1 MANELG
7 PNTPPASLSSCDWL
21 TSRATQRV
29 FRALSAEGA
38 EARAVGGCVRNALIG
53 EPVSDIDIAT
63 DAVPDEVLRLA
74 ERAHIRAVPTGLEH
88 GTVTLI
94 VDATPFE
101 VTTLRRDVAT
111 FGRHATVAFTKDWVA
126 DASRRDFTINAIY
139 CDADGRLFDP
149 LGGLCDLEERRVR
162 FIGRAEDRIRED
174 YLRILR
180 FFRFHAR
187 FARSAPDPAGLSAS
201 IRLRSG
207 LARLSPERIHAE
219 LVKLLLA
226 PGAPGVVEAMFEYG
240 LLVDILGA
248 APRLSRF
255 LALCRLEAAQQISP
269 APMRR
274 LASLA
279 VDVPEDVWSLTNRL
293 RLSNAERDQL
303 LAVTGAGRRFA
314 VPPQA
319 EAGKAALYRLGGD
332 AYRDSILLA
341 WANTAGADK
350 SEEGWQR
357 ALHLPEAWQPPEF
370 PLSGR
375 DLIQLGLPEGPQ
387 IGKLMRSLEA
397 SWVSGGMSEGRG
409 ALLSK
414 AQAMMKENT
423 G

>member
-1 MANELG
+1 M
-7 PNTPPASLSSCDWL
+7 
-21 TSRATQRV
+21 
-29 FRALSAEGA
+29 
-38 EARAVGGCVRNALIG
+38 GGCVRNALIG

-94 VDATPFE
+94 VDAIPYE
-101 VTTLRRDVAT
+101 VTTLRKDVAT

-126 DASRRDFTINAIY
+126 DASRRDFTMNALY

-187 FARSAPDPAGLSAS
+187 FATSAPDPVGLSAS
-201 IRLRSG
+201 VRLRSG
-207 LARLSPERIHAE
+207 LARLSPERVHAE
-219 LVKLLLA
+219 LIKLLVA
-226 PGAPGVVEAMFEYG
+226 PGAPGVVEVMFEHG

-255 LALCRLEAAQQISP
+255 LALCRLEEAQQISP

-274 LASLA
+274 LAALA
-279 VDVPEDVWSLTNRL
+279 VDVPDDARFLTNTL

-303 LAVTGAGRRFA
+303 LAVTGAVRRFV
-314 VPPQA
+314 VPPQTEDA
-319 EAGKAALYRLGGD
+319 KAALYRLGAE

-341 WANTAGADK
+341 WANAAHVDDNADC
-350 SEEGWQR
+350 WWH
-357 ALHLPEAWQPPEF
+357 ALHLANCWQPPEF

-387 IGKLMRSLEA
+387 IGTLMRALEA
-397 SWVSGGMSEGRG
+397 CWVSGGMSEGRG
-409 ALLSK
+409 ALLSR